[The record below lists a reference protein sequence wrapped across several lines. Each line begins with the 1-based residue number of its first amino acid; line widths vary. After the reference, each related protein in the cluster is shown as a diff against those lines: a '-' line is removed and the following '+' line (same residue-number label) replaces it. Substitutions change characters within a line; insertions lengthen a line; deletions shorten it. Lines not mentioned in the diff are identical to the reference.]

1 MTFDQVFYGRG
12 PQGYAVLGD
21 SGCPFEVVSHT
32 ESLCQLH
39 GTPDARSVTSLKPFL
54 FQHYSCGRVYLGCG
68 MLGQKDDLGRSTL
81 FYHVIV
87 GDADEARS
95 VGLST
100 RDLFRHGLFVDRQ
113 VDQKLEK
120 VDVDVRAWRIEQS
133 VARCSLEQPAVVLC
147 ESEGSHKVLDL
158 IGAEIARINWT
169 SCSWN
174 ISGAFEVLGTPLSY
188 LADSASSNFNIYD
201 GTGKLL
207 QRRQAQNQTLARKV
221 KHSND
226 AAKSVNE
233 KTAST
238 ESQKQSNV
246 SRNGWVVALLFG
258 FVLGCMVG
266 AWTVGSKEERPPESK
281 VITFNEDF
289 RIGDFDAALKKT
301 GLDKILK
308 SIYDYDER
316 SKNVEAL
323 FSKFRAYCDFVN
335 RNFPEKK

>member
-21 SGCPFEVVSHT
+21 SGCPFEVISHA

-54 FQHYSCGRVYLGCG
+54 FQHFSCGRVYLGCG

-100 RDLFRHGLFVDRQ
+100 RDLFQHGLFVDRQ
-113 VDQKLEK
+113 VDQKVEK

-133 VARCSLEQPAVVLC
+133 VARCSLERPAVVVC
-147 ESEGSHKVLDL
+147 ESDASHKVLDL

-169 SCSWN
+169 SCCWN

-188 LADSASSNFNIYD
+188 LADTASSNFNIYD
-201 GTGKLL
+201 DTGKLL
-207 QRRQAQNQTLARKV
+207 QRRQAQNQTFAKTAKCCDV
-221 KHSND
+221 
-226 AAKSVNE
+226 AAGSVNE

-238 ESQKQSNV
+238 EPQKPSNV
-246 SRNGWVVALLFG
+246 SRKGWVVALLVG
-258 FVLGCMVG
+258 FVLGCIVG
-266 AWTVGSKEERPPESK
+266 AWTVGSEKEIPPEPK
-281 VITFNEDF
+281 TIIFNENF
-289 RIGDFDAALKKT
+289 RIGDFDAALKKA
-301 GLDKILK
+301 GLDEILK
-308 SIYDYDER
+308 SIYDER
-316 SKNVEAL
+316 SKSVEAL

-335 RNFPEKK
+335 RNFPKKK